1 VEKILKKISGEEL
14 KVTIGAVWLV
24 LLEGGIGSICSW
36 NGSIWLN
43 TWSNGDDK
51 EVKVRANTKPMKN
64 FS

>member
-1 VEKILKKISGEEL
+1 M

-36 NGSIWLN
+36 KGSIWLN